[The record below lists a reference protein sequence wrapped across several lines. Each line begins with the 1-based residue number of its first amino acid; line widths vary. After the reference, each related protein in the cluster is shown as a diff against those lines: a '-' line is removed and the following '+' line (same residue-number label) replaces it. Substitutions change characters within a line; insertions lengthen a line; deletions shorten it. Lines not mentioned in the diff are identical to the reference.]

1 MLRRSVSAVI
11 GYALIA
17 SVLILSSGHI
27 ASAATLT
34 GEYVP
39 GEVIVAFSADA
50 TEADES
56 AALGDAGAVVAQ
68 RLEGIGAKVA
78 RVRDTAQAIA
88 SLQRHAKVRYAEPN
102 YIRRVIAPAAGA
114 LALTA
119 NDPRYGELWGLKNTG
134 QTIQTVV
141 GKPGADISAETAWNT
156 TTGSGTIVVGVIDT
170 GVDYSHP
177 DLAANVW
184 SNPGGIN
191 ACGAG
196 THGFNAI
203 TNSCDPMDDHYHGT
217 HVSGTIGAVGN
228 NGVGVV
234 GVNWNVRIMG
244 LKFLDSTGSGTTAN
258 AISALDW
265 AVRAKIVGVNIRITS
280 NSWGGGG
287 FSQALLD
294 EINKSYANGMIFV
307 AAAGNS
313 SANNDRTPH
322 YPSSYTLNGIVAV
335 AATDNN
341 DNLASF
347 SNYGATSVDLGAPG
361 VDILSL
367 QPGNQ
372 YQYLSGTS
380 MATPHVAG
388 VAALILSVPALANLT
403 ADQLK
408 AQLLNNVDPIPS
420 LTGLTVTGGRLN
432 AAKAVGAAAP
442 PPPPPPPPP
451 STVTVT
457 GVSPASGPRSGGT
470 SVTITGTGFAAG
482 ATVTFKGNP
491 ATNVVVV
498 GSTTITAT
506 TPSASRG
513 TATVTV
519 RNTDASQASCSC
531 YTYTK

>member
-1 MLRRSVSAVI
+1 MLRRPVTALIVY
-11 GYALIA
+11 GLIA
-17 SVLILSSGHI
+17 SFLIFAHHT
-27 ASAATLT
+27 AAAATIS
-34 GEYVP
+34 GDYVP
-39 GEVIVAFSADA
+39 GEVIVAFSGDA
-50 TEADES
+50 TDADEH
-56 AALGDAGAVVAQ
+56 AALDDAGAVVTQ
-68 RLEGIGAKVA
+68 RLDGINARVA

-88 SLQRHAKVRYAEPN
+88 ALERHGKVRYAEPN
-102 YIRRVIAPAAGA
+102 YIRRAIAPTSGPLA
-114 LALTA
+114 LAP

-134 QTIQTVV
+134 QTIQGVA
-141 GKPGADISAETAWNT
+141 GKAGADISAESAWNT
-156 TTGSGTIVVGVIDT
+156 TTGSSTVVVGVIDT
-170 GVDYSHP
+170 GVDYNHP

-184 SNPGGIN
+184 SNPGGVN
-191 ACGAG
+191 GCAAG

-203 TNSCDPMDDHYHGT
+203 TGTCDPMDDHYHGT
-217 HVSGTIGAVGN
+217 HVSGTIGAVGS
-228 NGVGVV
+228 NGLGVV
-234 GVNWNVRIMG
+234 GVNWNVKVMG

-265 AVRAKIVGVNIRITS
+265 AVNAKIAGVNIRITS

-322 YPSSYTLNGIVAV
+322 YPSSYNSNGIVAV

-380 MATPHVAG
+380 MATPHVSG
-388 VAALILSVPALANLT
+388 VAALVLSVPALASLT

-420 LTGLTVTGGRLN
+420 LAGITVTGGRLN

-442 PPPPPPPPP
+442 PPPPPGP
-451 STVTVT
+451 TVTVT
-457 GVSPASGPRSGGT
+457 SVSPSSGPKAGGT
-470 SVTITGTGFAAG
+470 SVTITGTGFVAG
-482 ATVTFKGNP
+482 ATVTFKDSA

-498 GSTTITAT
+498 SGTTITAT
-506 TPSASRG
+506 TPASKPG
-513 TATVTV
+513 AATVTV
-519 RNTDASQASCSC
+519 RNPDGTQGSCSC
-531 YTYTK
+531 YTYNPK